1 MTIRV
6 VVADDQALV
15 RSGLRTILEAQGD
28 IQVVGEAGDGDEAV
42 RLCDSLKPNVAL
54 LDIRMPRM
62 DGLDA
67 ARRIKFTRTL
77 MLTTFSVDEYVVEA
91 LRNGASGFLL
101 KDATPEDLVNAVRSV
116 AAGDAALSP
125 SVARKV
131 LELARPRASAP
142 PSSPRALD
150 ELSAREREVLLEL
163 AKGLSNQEIAATL
176 FLSEP
181 TVKTHV
187 SHILAK
193 LGLRDRVQA
202 VVFAYD
208 LGLVEPRYLGG
219 EAG

>member
-142 PSSPRALD
+142 PSSPRALE

-163 AKGLSNQEIAATL
+163 AKGLSNQEIAGRL
-176 FLSEP
+176 YLSEP

-208 LGLVEPRYLGG
+208 LGLVEPRHLGG

>member
-1 MTIRV
+1 MTISV
-6 VVADDQALV
+6 VVADDQPLV

-28 IQVVGEAGDGDEAV
+28 IRVVGEAGDGEEAV
-42 RLCDSLKPNVAL
+42 RLCESLRPQVAL
-54 LDIRMPRM
+54 LDIRMPRL
-62 DGLDA
+62 DGLEA
-67 ARRIKFTRTL
+67 ARRITSSRIL
-77 MLTTFSVDEYVVEA
+77 MLTTFSIDEYVVEA

-101 KDATPEDLVNAVRSV
+101 KDATPEELVKAVRSV

-142 PSSPRALD
+142 PLRPEALE

-163 AKGLSNQEIAATL
+163 AKGLSNQEIAAQL

-187 SHILAK
+187 SHILGK

-208 LGLVEPRYLGG
+208 LGLVEPRRAGG
-219 EAG
+219 DNI

>member
-1 MTIRV
+1 MTIHV
-6 VVADDQALV
+6 VVADDQPLV

-28 IQVVGEAGDGDEAV
+28 IRVIGEAGDGEEAI
-42 RLCDSLKPNVAL
+42 RLCDSLRPDVAL

-62 DGLDA
+62 DGLEA
-67 ARRIKFTRTL
+67 ARRIKSTRIL

-101 KDATPEDLVNAVRSV
+101 KDATPEDLVKAVRSV

-125 SVARKV
+125 PVARKV
-131 LELARPRASAP
+131 LELARPRASVP
-142 PSSPRALD
+142 PSAPEALG

-163 AKGLSNQEIAATL
+163 AKGLSNQEIAAQL
-176 FLSEP
+176 FLSET

-202 VVFAYD
+202 VVLAYD
-208 LGLVEPRYLGG
+208 LGLVEPRHLGSDG
-219 EAG
+219 G

>member
-1 MTIRV
+1 MTINV
-6 VVADDQALV
+6 VVADDQPLV

-28 IQVVGEAGDGDEAV
+28 IHVVGEAGDGEEAV
-42 RLCDSLKPNVAL
+42 RVCEVLRPEVVL
-54 LDIRMPRM
+54 LDIRMPRL
-62 DGLDA
+62 DGLEA
-67 ARRIKFTRTL
+67 ARRITTTRIL
-77 MLTTFSVDEYVVEA
+77 MLTTFSIDEYVLEA

-101 KDATPEDLVNAVRSV
+101 KDATPEELVKAVRSV

-131 LELARPRASAP
+131 LELARPRASTP
-142 PSSPRALD
+142 PSRPDALD

-163 AKGLSNQEIAATL
+163 AKGLSNQEIAAHL

-193 LGLRDRVQA
+193 LALRDRVQA
-202 VVFAYD
+202 VVFAYE
-208 LGLVEPRYLGG
+208 LGLVEPRRIGG
-219 EAG
+219 EGG

>member
-142 PSSPRALD
+142 PSSPRALE

-163 AKGLSNQEIAATL
+163 AKGLSNQEIAGRL
-176 FLSEP
+176 YLSEP

-208 LGLVEPRYLGG
+208 LGLVEPRHPGVQG
-219 EAG
+219 E

>member
-6 VVADDQALV
+6 VVADDQPLV

-28 IQVVGEAGDGDEAV
+28 IRVVGEAGDGEEAIH
-42 RLCDSLKPNVAL
+42 LCDSLRPDVAL

-62 DGLDA
+62 DGLEA
-67 ARRIKFTRTL
+67 ARRIKSTRIL

-101 KDATPEDLVNAVRSV
+101 KDATPEDLVKAVRAV

-125 SVARKV
+125 PVARKV
-131 LELARPRASAP
+131 LELARPRASSSASAP
-142 PSSPRALD
+142 EAVG
-150 ELSAREREVLLEL
+150 ELSAREREVLMEL
-163 AKGLSNQEIAATL
+163 AKGLSNQEIAAQL

-202 VVFAYD
+202 VVLAYD
-208 LGLVEPRYLGG
+208 LGLVEPRHLGG
-219 EAG
+219 DDW